1 LGSNLSSIIKPYH
14 FSIARWELES
24 ISREVSEGISGGGAR
39 VNDEVG
45 VATNYFALGERIDVL
60 RSEIAAINAGSEAG
74 DSALLEAELS
84 RLEAERVASED
95 GVERILEKQIAET
108 LTEQGIFHP
117 AYNCLGLRAIFP
129 PVNFELEA
137 PPHLL
142 VVSPRDRI
150 ESIREITLRQDI
162 SPEEMEDIESRVD
175 KLGVS
180 SLVMMLGGIATFP
193 SFVTNDAGLRF
204 TVDTAVEEWL
214 HQYLAF
220 KPLGFSYLLHL
231 TGLSSNYE
239 VATMNETLAGMVSR
253 EIGAIVCEKYYSQY
267 ETGTQG
273 SQVSDSGFDF
283 NREMRE
289 IRKDVDDY
297 LARGE
302 IIPAEQFMEQKRQ
315 YLASQ
320 GYHIRK
326 LNQAYFAFNGK
337 YADKPTSISPIGAE
351 LEELRDHYT
360 SLKEFLDA
368 IAGMNSRQD
377 LLAALAEVQGE

>member
-1 LGSNLSSIIKPYH
+1 LGSNLSSIIKPYY

-95 GVERILEKQIAET
+95 GVERILEEQIAET

-239 VATMNETLAGMVSR
+239 VATMNETLAGMASR
-253 EIGAIVCEKYYSQY
+253 EIGAMVCEKYYPQY
-267 ETGTQG
+267 ETGAQG
-273 SQVSDSGFDF
+273 SQVTDSGFDF

-289 IRKDVDDY
+289 IRKDVDEY

-302 IIPAEQFMEQKRQ
+302 IIQAEQFMEQKRQ

-351 LEELRDHYT
+351 LEELRGHYT